1 MIDRWAGQMD
11 QLRDLRRRVVRRE
24 LTVAQAAEEIGIP
37 RGTLCSR
44 WRITGIYQESP
55 MGALTPTAGRV
66 LALVAESPELSDDG
80 IAARLG
86 ICRSAARKH
95 RVRLGI
101 AASAERMKA
110 IDQSWRRRKP
120 PTDAQFRTARD
131 EVVARRKTVKE
142 AARSLGISQAWIY
155 RHWHRLGLIGG
166 KTPRGGLAGS
176 RRKSRPC
183 PVRDEVQAHLLA
195 YSWMLPHDIANSMTA
210 DGYPISVRA
219 VELHLEAIRRS
230 GESKG

>member
-1 MIDRWAGQMD
+1 MIDRWSGQME

-55 MGALTPTAGRV
+55 MGALTSTAARV
-66 LALVAESPELSDDG
+66 RALVAESPELSDDS

-86 ICRSAARKH
+86 ICRSAARKQ
-95 RVRLGI
+95 RSNLGI
-101 AASAERMKA
+101 PKRDDRMIA
-110 IDQSWRRRKP
+110 IDQSWRRRKR
-120 PTDAQFRTARD
+120 PTDAEFTLARG
-131 EVVARRKTVKE
+131 EVVARRQTVKQ
-142 AARSLGISQAWIY
+142 AARSIGISQGCIY
-155 RHWHRLGLIGG
+155 RNWRRLGLISGE
-166 KTPRGGLAGS
+166 TPRGDLAGS

-183 PVRDEVQAHLLA
+183 PVRDEVRAHLLE

-230 GESKG
+230 DESKG